1 MQICYIQLIKNGG
14 KMKKTLLIYCI
25 LLIFIGTVFAQSF
38 TNINAG
44 LTGLHWSDVAW
55 GDYDADGDLDVIIA
69 GSNSGNSAITK
80 IYKNEGNDTF
90 TELTGISIP
99 GTLVGDV
106 AWGDYDNDG
115 DLDILIQGYTDAS
128 QITNLYK
135 NNDNDTFADSG
146 VNLAALTDGSVSF
159 IDYNND
165 GYLDILNVG
174 FDGAVNQAYIHKNNG
189 DGSFTQTDIVL
200 PGAIKS
206 AYEWADFDNDGD
218 HDIFITGFDS
228 DGNLISKLYQNNGDE
243 TFSETANN
251 FTGAW
256 LGDAAWGDYDSD
268 GFLDILLS
276 GFAMPNDRLAKLY
289 RNNGD
294 GTFTEQTETGLTGVS
309 HSSTIWGDYDNDG
322 DLDVFIGGTYE
333 GTSVWIRVTDVF
345 VNNGDNTFTAAN
357 LPFTFDAY
365 WGESAWGDYDADGD
379 LDLIC
384 CGHDDA
390 GGSNTIIYRNDSTTP
405 NTIPDTP
412 QNLVEEVIKGN
423 VTLEWDAATDNETP
437 PEGLSYNA
445 YIRNNTGEVIWNS
458 MSITDTGLKLIPSLG
473 NASQNTGWTI
483 NDLPDGSYLW
493 SVQAVDNN
501 FAGSLFADESTFS
514 VGTIGTN
521 ENEIVQPGFNF
532 YNYPNPFNPSTTIS
546 FETTNLHENAQID
559 IYNLKGQKVK
569 SFPLNQFA
577 NSPVHKVIWNG
588 TDDNNKP
595 VSSGIYFYKL
605 ESGDFQQTKRMILL
619 K

>member
-1 MQICYIQLIKNGG
+1 
-14 KMKKTLLIYCI
+14 MKKTLLIYCS
-25 LLIFIGTVFAQSF
+25 LLLFISTAFAQSF

-69 GSNSGNSAITK
+69 GSNSGNSATTK

-135 NNDNDTFADSG
+135 NTDNDTFADSG
-146 VNLAALTDGSVSF
+146 VNLVALTDGSVSF
-159 IDYNND
+159 VDYNND
-165 GYLDILNVG
+165 GHLDILNVG

-206 AYEWADFDNDGD
+206 AYEWADYDNDGD
-218 HDIFITGFDS
+218 MDIFITGLDS
-228 DGNLISKLYQNNGDE
+228 SGSLISKLFQNNGDE
-243 TFSETANN
+243 TFSETANS

-309 HSSTIWGDYDNDG
+309 HSSTIWGDYDSDG

-333 GTSVWIRVTDVF
+333 GTGVWIRVTDVF
-345 VNNGDNTFTAAN
+345 VNNGNNTFTAAN
-357 LPFTFDAY
+357 LPFTIDAY

-390 GGSNTIIYRNDSTTP
+390 GGSNTIIYRNDSITP

-412 QNLVEEVIKGN
+412 QNLIEEVIEGN
-423 VTLEWDAATDNETP
+423 VTLEWNAATDNETP
-437 PEGLSYNA
+437 TEGLSYNA

-483 NDLPDGSYLW
+483 NDLPDGIYLW

-501 FAGSLFADESTFS
+501 FAGSLFADESTFT

-521 ENEIVQPGFNF
+521 ENEMIQPDFNF

>member
-1 MQICYIQLIKNGG
+1 
-14 KMKKTLLIYCI
+14 MKKTLLIYCS
-25 LLIFIGTVFAQSF
+25 LLLFVSTVFAQSF

-55 GDYDADGDLDVIIA
+55 GDYDADGDLDVIIT
-69 GSNSGNSAITK
+69 GSNSGNSATTK

-128 QITNLYK
+128 QITSLYK

-146 VNLAALTDGSVSF
+146 VNLIALVDGSVSF

-165 GYLDILNVG
+165 GYLDILNAG
-174 FDGAVNQAYIHKNNG
+174 FDGNAYQAYVHKNNG
-189 DGSFTQTDIVL
+189 DGSFTQTDITL
-200 PGAIKS
+200 PGVIKS
-206 AYEWADFDNDGD
+206 SYEWADYDADGD
-218 HDIFITGFDS
+218 MDIFITGLDGV
-228 DGNLISKLYQNNGDE
+228 GNLISKLFQNNGDE
-243 TFSETANN
+243 TFSETTNT

-256 LGDAAWGDYDSD
+256 LGDAAWGDYDND
-268 GFLDILLS
+268 GNLDLLLS
-276 GFAMPNDRLAKLY
+276 GFYNPGRITNIY

-294 GTFTEQTETGLTGVS
+294 GTFTEQTDTGLTGVS
-309 HSSTIWGDYDNDG
+309 HSSSIWGDYDSDG

-333 GTSVWIRVTDVF
+333 GTGVWIRVTDVF

-357 LPFTFDAY
+357 LPFTIDAY

-384 CGHDDA
+384 CGFDDV

-405 NTIPDTP
+405 NSIPDTP
-412 QNLVEEVIKGN
+412 QNLIEEIIGSR
-423 VTLEWDAATDNETP
+423 VTMEWDAAIDNETP
-437 PEGLSYNA
+437 AEGLSYNA
-445 YIRNNTGEVIWNS
+445 YIRNDTGEVIWNS
-458 MSITDTGLKLIPSLG
+458 MSIADTGMKLIPSLG

-483 NDLPDGSYLW
+483 NDLADGIYLW
-493 SVQAVDNN
+493 SVQSVDNN
-501 FAGSLFADESTFS
+501 FAGSLFADENTFT

-521 ENEIVQPGFNF
+521 ENEIIQPGFNF
-532 YNYPNPFNPSTTIS
+532 YNYPNPFNP
-546 FETTNLHENAQID
+546 TTNIN
-559 IYNLKGQKVK
+559 YNVYGEDVQTELIVYNIKGQKVK
-569 SFPLNQFA
+569 RLVSEKL
-577 NSPVHKVIWNG
+577 STGKYTIVWNG
-588 TDDNNKP
+588 VDEQGSK
-595 VSSGIYFYKL
+595 VSSGVYFYKMKA
-605 ESGDFQQTKRMILL
+605 GKFQETKKMILM

>member
-1 MQICYIQLIKNGG
+1 
-14 KMKKTLLIYCI
+14 MKKTLLIYCS
-25 LLIFIGTVFAQSF
+25 LLLFISTAFAQSF

-69 GSNSGNSAITK
+69 GSNSGNSATTK

-135 NNDNDTFADSG
+135 NTDNDTFADSG
-146 VNLAALTDGSVSF
+146 VNLVALTDGSVSF
-159 IDYNND
+159 VDYNND
-165 GYLDILNVG
+165 GHLDILNVG

-206 AYEWADFDNDGD
+206 AYEWADYDNDGD
-218 HDIFITGFDS
+218 MDIFITGLDS
-228 DGNLISKLYQNNGDE
+228 SGSLISKLFQNNGDE
-243 TFSETANN
+243 TFSETANS

-256 LGDAAWGDYDSD
+256 LGDAAWGDYNSD

-309 HSSTIWGDYDNDG
+309 HSSTIWGDYDSDG

-333 GTSVWIRVTDVF
+333 GTGVWIRVTDVF
-345 VNNGDNTFTAAN
+345 VNNGNNTFTAAN
-357 LPFTFDAY
+357 LPFTIDAY

-390 GGSNTIIYRNDSTTP
+390 GGSNTIIYRNDSITP

-412 QNLVEEVIKGN
+412 QNLIEEVIEGN
-423 VTLEWDAATDNETP
+423 VTLEWNAATDNETP
-437 PEGLSYNA
+437 TEGLSYNA

-483 NDLPDGSYLW
+483 NDLPDGIYLW

-501 FAGSLFADESTFS
+501 FAGSLFADESTFT

-521 ENEIVQPGFNF
+521 ENEMIQPDFNF

-569 SFPLNQFA
+569 SFPINQFA
-577 NSPVHKVIWNG
+577 NSPVHQVIWNG

-595 VSSGIYFYKL
+595 VSSGIYFYTL
-605 ESGDFQQTKRMILL
+605 ESGDFQQTKKMILM

>member
-1 MQICYIQLIKNGG
+1 
-14 KMKKTLLIYCI
+14 MKKTLLIYCS
-25 LLIFIGTVFAQSF
+25 LLLFISTAFAQSF

-69 GSNSGNSAITK
+69 GSNSGNSATTK

-135 NNDNDTFADSG
+135 NTDNDTFADSG
-146 VNLAALTDGSVSF
+146 VNLVALTDGSVSF
-159 IDYNND
+159 VDYNND
-165 GYLDILNVG
+165 GHLDILNVG

-206 AYEWADFDNDGD
+206 AYEWADYDNDGD
-218 HDIFITGFDS
+218 MDIFITGLDS
-228 DGNLISKLYQNNGDE
+228 SGSLISKLFQNNGDE
-243 TFSETANN
+243 TFSETANS

-256 LGDAAWGDYDSD
+256 LGDAAWGDYNSD

-309 HSSTIWGDYDNDG
+309 HSSTIWGDYDSDG

-333 GTSVWIRVTDVF
+333 GTGVWIRVTDVF
-345 VNNGDNTFTAAN
+345 VNNGNNTFTAAN
-357 LPFTFDAY
+357 LPFTIDAY

-390 GGSNTIIYRNDSTTP
+390 GGSNTIIYRNDSITP

-412 QNLVEEVIKGN
+412 QNLIEEVIEGN
-423 VTLEWDAATDNETP
+423 VTLEWNAATDNETP
-437 PEGLSYNA
+437 TEGLSYNA

-483 NDLPDGSYLW
+483 NDLPDGIYLW

-501 FAGSLFADESTFS
+501 FAGSLFADESTFT

-521 ENEIVQPGFNF
+521 ENEMIQPDFNF